1 MPAKLDLKASTKMQ
15 VKDTSPELCKLSIM
29 DDGTDYGY
37 IEGYASVFNVV
48 DSYGDTVLPGAF
60 KKTLRERLKNG
71 SIKLLDQH
79 RTSTTDALIGV
90 IEEAHEDEKG
100 LWFKARFSCTALAQN
115 ARIKIKEGILDALSI
130 GYRTIKG
137 EPDKETDGYKIKE
150 VKLYEISLVIWG
162 ANPDTFVEA
171 VKSEELET
179 STDVEETD
187 TTKTDDVEN
196 EADTSTKDSDLVLQ
210 EAADAAL
217 ISANLALAQYAL
229 GKLTRAVN
237 ASKSALGSTSVG

>member
-1 MPAKLDLKASTKMQ
+1 MPAELKPNSRTKMQ
-15 VKDTSPELCKLSIM
+15 VKDTSPELCKLTVM
-29 DDGTDYGY
+29 DDGSDYGY

-60 KKTLRERLKNG
+60 KKTLKERLKNG

-90 IEEAHEDEKG
+90 IEEAYEDDKG

-115 ARIKIKEGILDALSI
+115 ARTKIKEGILDALSI

-137 EPDKETDGYKIKE
+137 DPDKETDGYKIKE

-162 ANPDTFVEA
+162 ANPNTFVEA
-171 VKSEELET
+171 VKSEESDALPLPEDADAAET
-179 STDVEETD
+179 L
-187 TTKTDDVEN
+187 DVEN
-196 EADTSTKDSDLVLQ
+196 EADTSNNPDIVLK
-210 EAADAAL
+210 EAADKAL
-217 ISANLALAQYAL
+217 LNANLALAQYAMA
-229 GKLTRAVN
+229 KITRAV
-237 ASKSALGSTSVG
+237 AARKSALDSTSAS